1 MNSRWSNWILAAL
14 VVVLVL
20 GAATLGAVLARP
32 PQAVA
37 AQTPGGGVV
46 RQITVVGTGEVK
58 AAPDQATVQIGVQTQ
73 GEAARDALTENNAKM
88 AALIE
93 QLKQLGVAEKDI
105 QTSNFSISPT
115 YSNDGRVVTGYQV
128 NNMASIT
135 SRNVAAAGDLLDDIM
150 SAGANTV
157 WGISFGIGDPKALQS
172 AARDAAI
179 ADARTRAE
187 AMAKAA
193 QGTVG
198 QVLSISENIGQV
210 PKPLLL
216 RGGGEAGAAD
226 SVAVAT
232 GEQAVTAHVQITYEL
247 R

>member
-1 MNSRWSNWILAAL
+1 MNGRWVNWIVAAL
-14 VVVLVL
+14 VAVLVV

-32 PQAVA
+32 ATTRA
-37 AQTPGGGVV
+37 AQTTGGVV

-115 YSNDGRVVTGYQV
+115 YNNDGRVVTGYQV
-128 NNMASIT
+128 NNMASVTI
-135 SRNVAAAGDLLDDIM
+135 RYVAAAGDLLDKIV

-210 PKPLLL
+210 PQPLLMQ
-216 RGGGEAGAAD
+216 GGAGAAAAD
-226 SVAVAT
+226 SVAVAP
-232 GEQAVTAHVQITYEL
+232 GEQAVTAQVQITYEL

>member
-14 VVVLVL
+14 VAVLVL
-20 GAATLGAVLARP
+20 EAATLGAVLARP
-32 PQAVA
+32 PAAVA

-115 YSNDGRVVTGYQV
+115 YNNDGRVVTGYQV
-128 NNMASIT
+128 NNMASVTI
-135 SRNVAAAGDLLDDIM
+135 RDVAAAGGLLDKIV

-187 AMAKAA
+187 AMATAA

-210 PKPLLL
+210 PQPILM
-216 RGGGEAGAAD
+216 RGGGEAAAAD
-226 SVAVAT
+226 SVPVAT
-232 GEQAVTAHVQITYEL
+232 GEQAVTAQVQITYEL

>member
-32 PQAVA
+32 ATTQA
-37 AQTPGGGVV
+37 AQTPGAGVV

-115 YSNDGRVVTGYQV
+115 YNNDGRVVTGYQV
-128 NNMASIT
+128 NNMASVTI
-135 SRNVAAAGDLLDDIM
+135 RNVTAAGDLLDDIV

-187 AMAKAA
+187 AMATAA

-198 QVLSISENIGQV
+198 QVLSISENIGLV
-210 PKPLLL
+210 PQPFLN
-216 RGGGEAGAAD
+216 RGGAGAAAAD
-226 SVAVAT
+226 SVPVGT
-232 GEQAVTAHVQITYEL
+232 GEQAVTAQVQITYEL